1 MSVSCEISN
10 IDEDQTMCTSLRIGQ
25 TLKGE
30 LGSYTLAQKLY
41 SSVWRA
47 T

>member
-1 MSVSCEISN
+1 MLVSSEDISV
-10 IDEDQTMCTSLRIGQ
+10 DDDTMCPGLRIGQ
-25 TLKGE
+25 TLKG
-30 LGSYTLAQKLY
+30 GFDCYTLAQKLY